1 MRLNRRLRTKSDP
14 YKALAS
20 EAEYQVFD
28 RVAPV
33 KSLLEVPPPEYP
45 KVDEDPRLAQQA
57 LIVMGTSELRIFAQM
72 LAAALK
78 AVLASSGNV

>member
-1 MRLNRRLRTKSDP
+1 MSKFEGTKSDP
-14 YKALAS
+14 FKALAS
-20 EAEYQVFD
+20 EPEYQVFD

-33 KSLLEVPPPEYP
+33 KSLLEVPPPAYP
-45 KVDEDPRLAQQA
+45 KIDEDASSAQQA

>member
-1 MRLNRRLRTKSDP
+1 MSKFDGTKSDP
-14 YKALAS
+14 FKALAR

-45 KVDEDPRLAQQA
+45 KIDEDPRSAQQA
-57 LIVMGTSELRIFAQM
+57 LIVMGTVEVSIFAQM

-78 AVLASSGNV
+78 AVLAASGNV